1 MKNLKILLIVLF
13 LSIFLSSCLSTQN
26 EDVNKAKEELLG
38 ENNSNIDSVDE
49 ENDETSSSG
58 SFLDNKEKYEAAEN
72 TEVIKEKYRVEYLTD
87 ARFIS
92 LDSLEWKDL
101 FSLKVEFTWKTLV
114 DNVDKIIVNY
124 SNNESDF
131 PDDRY
136 TLQTFNP
143 GDSTFKYRAFDDYE
157 TLDYG
162 VNKYLIEAYVWKEVS
177 KLEVTLNVF
186 ENEEDYIIKSTSEK
200 TDSTIATIEELSI
213 DDLPES
219 SEYWTPKEIWNDI
232 YTYSDIKWL
241 EIKNIWNVWL
251 DLDSD
256 SVTNFLIENNTWWFY
271 WNTLRPIL
279 WDKWVSFYVIRLDW
293 DNYLYEKHYYL
304 ENWIYWVVSLEKWTW
319 IDSTNLNDKN
329 SELWNKNE
337 EFTITNITDKLFITI
352 LNN

>member
-1 MKNLKILLIVLF
+1 MKNIKTLLIVMF
-13 LSIFLSSCLSTQN
+13 LSLFLSSCLGTQN
-26 EDVNKAKEELLG
+26 EDINKAKEELLW
-38 ENNSNIDSVDE
+38 ENNSNISLV
-49 ENDETSSSG
+49 NDDFEETSFSG

-72 TEVIKEKYRVEYLTD
+72 TEVIKEKYSVEYLTD

-101 FSLKVEFTWKTLV
+101 LSLKVEFTWKTLV

-124 SNNESDF
+124 SNSESEF

-143 GDSTFKYRAFDDYE
+143 GDSNFKYRAFDDFK
-157 TLDYG
+157 TLDYW

-177 KLEVTLNVF
+177 KLEVILNVF
-186 ENEEDYIIKSTSEK
+186 KNEEDYIVKSESEW
-200 TDSTIATIEELSI
+200 DSTISSIEKLSI
-213 DDLPES
+213 DYLPES
-219 SEYWTPKEIWNDI
+219 SEYWNPKEIGNGI

-241 EIKNIWNVWL
+241 EIKNIWNIWL
-251 DLDSD
+251 ELDSD
-256 SVTNFLIENNTWWFY
+256 SVTNFLIENNTGWFY

-279 WDKWVSFYVIRLDW
+279 WDNWVSFYVIRLDW
-293 DNYLYEKHYYL
+293 ENYLYEKHYYL

-319 IDSTNLNDKN
+319 VDYKNLNDKN
-329 SELWNKNE
+329 NELGEKNDN
-337 EFTITNITDKLFITI
+337 FTITNITDKLFITI